1 MRIRTAIAA
10 GWAVLAVA
18 AFAALPANAT
28 TAARLATLA
37 QQDQPVAV
45 AQPAAAAASPK
56 QLAETAAAS
65 MLAAFRSPPGAER
78 SGPIPVAALSDAPGA
93 SASPDYVTR
102 TAWWRVPG
110 QLDDVLSWIQAHR
123 PAGFTLGGSGSSSD
137 SSGITARFV
146 EFSPSSSAPAVLAE
160 RSLYV
165 SVAHDGADATA
176 LRVDSQVSWLPRKS
190 AAERIPAAARVVTI
204 VGLPAVSNGPVR
216 PVGHFYGP
224 VTVTDPATVTK
235 IAAVVNGLPLMPPG
249 VFNCPFSNGQ
259 GVRLTFRASVHGPV
273 LAEVTGEMNGCGTVA
288 MVIGGKQMPALSGGG
303 QLAQRV
309 LKLAGIHWA
318 GF

>member
-37 QQDQPVAV
+37 RQDQPVAV
-45 AQPAAAAASPK
+45 AQPAAAAQPGAAAASPK

-78 SGPIPVAALSDAPGA
+78 SGPIRVAALSDAPGA

-190 AAERIPAAARVVTI
+190 
-204 VGLPAVSNGPVR
+204 
-216 PVGHFYGP
+216 
-224 VTVTDPATVTK
+224 
-235 IAAVVNGLPLMPPG
+235 
-249 VFNCPFSNGQ
+249 
-259 GVRLTFRASVHGPV
+259 
-273 LAEVTGEMNGCGTVA
+273 
-288 MVIGGKQMPALSGGG
+288 
-303 QLAQRV
+303 
-309 LKLAGIHWA
+309 
-318 GF
+318 